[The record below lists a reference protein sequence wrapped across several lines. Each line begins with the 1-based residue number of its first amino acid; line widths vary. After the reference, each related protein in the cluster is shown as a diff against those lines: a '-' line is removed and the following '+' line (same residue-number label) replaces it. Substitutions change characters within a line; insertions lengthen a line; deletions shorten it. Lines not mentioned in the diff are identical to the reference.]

1 MNSSRGKCKV
11 KSSTTTENRNLC
23 LKVIE
28 ERSVERLLF
37 LEFGI

>member
-11 KSSTTTENRNLC
+11 KSRTTTENRNMS
-23 LKVIE
+23 LKVVE
-28 ERSVERLLF
+28 ERNVERLLF